1 MPPSRPLTT
10 ELPLRAA
17 LAAAA
22 LCVLFGANTV
32 AVKITLA
39 GMGIFATAGLRFAAA
54 AGALFIWARATGQV
68 FAVPPEN
75 RPRLGLISFTFTV
88 QLTLFYLGLSRAPA
102 SRAVLMANLQ
112 PFFLLILAH
121 YFIPGERI
129 TKRKIAGLALGFAGI
144 VCLIFP
150 GSAGAAG
157 SWGGEWIVMAAALVW
172 ACNGILVKRTL
183 EDLSPFQVVFYPML
197 AAIPVSLAL
206 SAVFDTPAVIRIDG
220 PVMAGLV
227 YQSLVVAAFGF
238 VAWNRLLQTY
248 GSVNLHVF
256 IFIMPI
262 AGVLLGGLVLD
273 EPLTPH
279 LLAALSLI
287 AAGIICINHRRRPP
301 VPAVPLSRNV

>member
-1 MPPSRPLTT
+1 M
-10 ELPLRAA
+10 
-17 LAAAA
+17 
-22 LCVLFGANTV
+22 LFGANTV
-32 AVKITLA
+32 AVKITLT

-54 AGALFIWARATGQV
+54 AGALFFWARATGQV
-68 FAVPPEN
+68 FAVPPQ
-75 RPRLGLISFTFTV
+75 RRFGLGLICLAFTV

-129 TKRKIAGLALGFAGI
+129 TKRKIAGIVLGFAGV
-144 VCLIFP
+144 VCLITL

-157 SWGGEWIVMAAALVW
+157 SRGGEWIVMAAALVW
-172 ACNGILVKRTL
+172 ACNGILVKRIL

-197 AAIPVSLAL
+197 AAIPVSLVL
-206 SAVFDTPAVIRIDG
+206 SAVFDAPAVTRING
-220 PVMAGLV
+220 PVVAGLV

-238 VAWNRLLQTY
+238 VAWNRLLQRY
-248 GSVNLHVF
+248 GAVNLHVF

-262 AGVLLGGLVLD
+262 AGVLLGGLILD

-279 LLAALSLI
+279 LLAALVLI
-287 AAGIICINHRRRPP
+287 AAGIICINHRHKPP
-301 VPAVPLSRNV
+301 VPAVPLSRNI